1 MRRDVNKKM
10 ENILNGI
17 DKNTLNSG
25 KRNIEQLLSSPE
37 GKKLAKSLGNIDK
50 NKVIDQ
56 FMKMDPAEM
65 KKKLQSAD
73 LSKLSGLK
81 AEDIMKKLR

>member
-17 DKNTLNSG
+17 DKNTINSG
-25 KRNIEQLLSSPE
+25 KRSIEQLLSTPE
-37 GKKLAKSLGNIDK
+37 GKKLAEHLGNIDK

-65 KKKLQSAD
+65 KKKLQNAD

>member
-17 DKNTLNSG
+17 DKNTINSG
-25 KRNIEQLLSSPE
+25 KKSIEQLLSTPE
-37 GKKLAKSLGNIDK
+37 GKKLAERLGNIDK

-65 KKKLQSAD
+65 KKKLQNAD
-73 LSKLSGLK
+73 LSNLSGLK

>member
-17 DKNTLNSG
+17 DKNTINSG
-25 KRNIEQLLSSPE
+25 KRSIEQLLSTPE
-37 GKKLAKSLGNIDK
+37 GKKLAERLGNIDK

-65 KKKLQSAD
+65 KKKLQNAD

>member
-17 DKNTLNSG
+17 DKNTINSG
-25 KRNIEQLLSSPE
+25 KRSIEQLLSTPE
-37 GKKLAKSLGNIDK
+37 GKKLAERLGNIDK

-65 KKKLQSAD
+65 KRKLQNAD

>member
-17 DKNTLNSG
+17 DKNTINSG
-25 KRNIEQLLSSPE
+25 KRSIEQLLSTPE
-37 GKKLAKSLGNIDK
+37 GKKLAERLGNIDK

-56 FMKMDPAEM
+56 FMKMDTAEM
-65 KKKLQSAD
+65 KKKLQNAD

>member
-17 DKNTLNSG
+17 DKNTINSG
-25 KRNIEQLLSSPE
+25 KRSIEKLLSTPE
-37 GKKLAKSLGNIDK
+37 GKKLAERLGNIDK

-65 KKKLQSAD
+65 KRKLQNAD